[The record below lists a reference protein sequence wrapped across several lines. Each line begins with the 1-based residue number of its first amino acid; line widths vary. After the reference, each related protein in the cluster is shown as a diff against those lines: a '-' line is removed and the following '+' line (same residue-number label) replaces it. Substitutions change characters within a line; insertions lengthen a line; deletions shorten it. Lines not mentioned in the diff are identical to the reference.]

1 MVGFHGCASAWSLG
15 AGEIFVPWPFD
26 WFGAGER
33 HERLALRLSVSV
45 CAIGEQESGLVRG
58 DALGCWK
65 IGSAMS
71 ARAWLEL
78 GRQELTQ
85 MIRWRQMRT
94 GCKKAPNQ
102 AVQATPNDAFSSA
115 VADGTLWLGVPD
127 LGR

>member
-1 MVGFHGCASAWSLG
+1 ML
-15 AGEIFVPWPFD
+15 P
-26 WFGAGER
+26 R
-33 HERLALRLSVSV
+33 RLSVLARPS
-45 CAIGEQESGLVRG
+45 GEEESGLVRG

-78 GRQELTQ
+78 GRQELTR

-115 VADGTLWLGVPD
+115 VADGAFWLGVPE